1 MIGYI
6 IGKQARKGFLP
17 TADFPG
23 GILKYDGY
31 ASSTQIYSENLPDN
45 FDLNYN
51 RVTKDVM

>member
-6 IGKQARKGFLP
+6 IGKQARKGFSP